1 MTTGLA
7 TIVIAAAGLP
17 WLGVT
22 FLLAASV
29 LASVIDAVGN
39 ALFLRAVH
47 PHERA
52 EMASVFFTYREM
64 AHLVPP
70 GVLAA
75 LLGVFALPVVF
86 LASGTSMV
94 VLCWFT
100 RYIPRRY

>member
-1 MTTGLA
+1 M
-7 TIVIAAAGLP
+7 
-17 WLGVT
+17 
-22 FLLAASV
+22 
-29 LASVIDAVGN
+29 GN

-47 PHERA
+47 PHERT
-52 EMASVFFTYREM
+52 EMASVFTTYREM

-86 LASGTSMV
+86 LVSGASMV
-94 VLCWFT
+94 ALSWLT